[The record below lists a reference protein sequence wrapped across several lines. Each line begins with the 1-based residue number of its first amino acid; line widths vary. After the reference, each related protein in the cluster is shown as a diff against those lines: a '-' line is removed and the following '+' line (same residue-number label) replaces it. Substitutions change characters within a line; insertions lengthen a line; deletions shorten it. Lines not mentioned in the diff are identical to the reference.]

1 MNGSVVRASQ
11 PAHWR
16 LRPWPNDPTVAHL
29 VFTDHLAVPT
39 VEDLLLAVDQA
50 HRLGRTTVRTSALFP
65 RAAAAAIAAGFHEAD
80 RLALLRLVLGDAPG
94 PGERTAVGLDR
105 IRPLRPW
112 HHDRAAR
119 VDQEAFGRTWGN
131 DATSLQDVRRATPL
145 HRARYVRAGHD
156 LAGFVISGAAGD
168 YGYVQRL
175 AVATAHRRRGIG
187 HALVVDALTW
197 MRRRSLRAAYVN
209 TGVTNDAALA
219 LYEGLG
225 FTRLNE
231 QLVIAEYRG
240 DR

>member
-16 LRPWPNDPTVAHL
+16 LRPWPNDPAVAHL
-29 VFTDHLAVPT
+29 VFTDHLSVPT
-39 VEDLLLAVDQA
+39 VEDLTLAVDKA
-50 HRLGRTTVRTSALFP
+50 LRLGRTTVRTSALFP
-65 RAAAAAIAAGFHEAD
+65 RAAAVAGAAGFQEAD
-80 RLALLRLVLGDAPG
+80 RLALLKLTLDDHPG
-94 PGERTAVGLDR
+94 PAERPAGSDR

-112 HHDRAAR
+112 HHDRAAA
-119 VDQEAFGRTWGN
+119 VDQDAFGPTWGN
-131 DATSLQDVRRATPL
+131 DAAGLQDVRRATPL
-145 HRARYVRAGHD
+145 HRARYVRAD
-156 LAGFVISGAAGD
+156 DELAGFVIAGAAGD

-175 AVATAHRRRGIG
+175 AVATARRRRGIA